1 MEVPS
6 ATASAKDTKADG
18 GSTPKVSNKEKLK
31 TADMAGLGHL
41 DPRTGK
47 KWDTT
52 LKTSTPKVKKGVV

>member
-31 TADMAGLGHL
+31 TADMAGLGQGEIVWRSHL
-41 DPRTGK
+41 LLLRQK
-47 KWDTT
+47 I
-52 LKTSTPKVKKGVV
+52 